1 MTKKLLPFR
10 RLEQRDV
17 SDEALVSGCAAGDGA
32 ALEELFRRHGEQ
44 VHRVLV
50 RLRHIELHDVDDVVQ
65 TTFLEV
71 CRSAKRF
78 RGGAAVSTW
87 ILGIAM
93 NVARHYVRGEMRRHS
108 AMAGIASVSLPTDDR
123 RPDDWVSQRQSLERM
138 KAGFDGLPRDF
149 QVIFT
154 LCDLEGLK
162 GVEVA
167 VALGIPEGTV
177 WRRLHEAR
185 IRLRASIQEQVRS

>member
-1 MTKKLLPFR
+1 MSKNLLPFR
-10 RLEQRDV
+10 RVEQRDLP
-17 SDEALVSGCAAGDGA
+17 DEALVAACAAGDSL

-50 RLRHIELHDVDDVVQ
+50 RLRHVDRNDIDDVVQ

-71 CRSAKRF
+71 CRSARRY

-93 NVARHYVRGEMRRHS
+93 NVTRHYVRGEMRRRS
-108 AMAGIASVSLPTDDR
+108 ALAGMASVSFPTDDS
-123 RPDDWVSQRQSLERM
+123 RPDEWVSQQQSLERM
-138 KAGFDGLPRDF
+138 SSGFDRLPRDF
-149 QVIFT
+149 QIIFT
-154 LCDLEGLK
+154 LCDLEGQR
-162 GVEVA
+162 GVDVA

-185 IRLRASIQEQVRS
+185 IRLRACVQEGVRG

>member
-1 MTKKLLPFR
+1 MSKKIPPFR
-10 RLEQRDV
+10 RAEQRDL
-17 SDEALVSGCAAGDGA
+17 SDEALVAACAAGDGE

-50 RLRHIELHDVDDVVQ
+50 RLRHVDRNDVDDVVQ

-71 CRSAKRF
+71 CRSARRY

-93 NVARHYVRGEMRRHS
+93 NVTRHYVRGEMRRRS
-108 AMAGIASVSLPTDDR
+108 AMAGMASVSFPTDDS
-123 RPDDWVSQRQSLERM
+123 RPDEWVSQQQSLARM
-138 KAGFDGLPRDF
+138 KTGFDNLPRDF
-149 QVIFT
+149 QIIFT
-154 LCDLEGLK
+154 LCDLEGQR
-162 GVEVA
+162 GVDVA

-185 IRLRASIQEQVRS
+185 IRLRACVQEEARR

>member
-1 MTKKLLPFR
+1 MTKNVLPFR
-10 RLEQRDV
+10 RVEQRGLP
-17 SDEALVSGCAAGDGA
+17 DEALVSGCAAGDGG

-50 RLRHIELHDVDDVVQ
+50 RLRLIDRSDVDDVVQ

-71 CRSAKRF
+71 CRSAKNY
-78 RGGAAVSTW
+78 RGRAAVTTW

-93 NVARHYVRGEMRRHS
+93 NVMRHYVRGEMRRRS
-108 AMAGIASVSLPTDDR
+108 AMGGVASVSLPVDGR
-123 RPDDWVSQRQSLERM
+123 LPDEWVSQRQSLERLR
-138 KAGFDGLPRDF
+138 AGFDALPQEF
-149 QVIFT
+149 QIVFT

-162 GVEVA
+162 GVDVA
-167 VALGIPEGTV
+167 IALGIPEGTV

-185 IRLRASIQEQVRS
+185 LRLRACIDKEVRR

>member
-10 RLEQRDV
+10 RVEQRDV
-17 SDEALVSGCAAGDGA
+17 SDQALVSGCASGDGH

-44 VHRVLV
+44 VHRVLR
-50 RLRHIELHDVDDVVQ
+50 RLRHIDRNDVDDVVQ

-71 CRSAKRF
+71 CRAAKRF
-78 RGGAAVSTW
+78 RAGAAVSTW

-93 NVARHYVRGEMRRHS
+93 NVARHYARGEIRRRS
-108 AMAGIASVSLPTDDR
+108 AMAGVAIVSVPTDDR
-123 RPDDWVSQRQSLERM
+123 RPDEWVSHRQSLERIQRS
-138 KAGFDGLPRDF
+138 FEGLPREF
-149 QVIFT
+149 QIIVT

-167 VALGIPEGTV
+167 IALGIPEGTV

-185 IRLRASIQEQVRS
+185 NRLRASVQGGIRG